1 MLMLK
6 GTEVS
11 IAYVNSHESH
21 MNAWICINA
30 TKGENSPGSKGA
42 DTVFSGLG
50 FHLFLKSSNVI
61 PQMVGSD
68 IAIC

>member
-1 MLMLK
+1 MLK

-11 IAYVNSHESH
+11 IAYVNSHEYH
-21 MNAWICINA
+21 MNAWMCINA
-30 TKGENSPGSKGA
+30 TKGENSPGNKES
-42 DTVFSGLG
+42 VFLGLG

-61 PQMVGSD
+61 AQMVGSD